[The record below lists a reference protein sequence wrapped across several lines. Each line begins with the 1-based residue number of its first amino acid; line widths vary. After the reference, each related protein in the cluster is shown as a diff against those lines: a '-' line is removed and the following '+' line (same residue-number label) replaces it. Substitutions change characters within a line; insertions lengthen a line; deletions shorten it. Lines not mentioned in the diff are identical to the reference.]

1 MKSKHNYTNLFTYYN
16 LFQIKYSWTG
26 KNKGLHRN
34 EIVTG
39 FKNLKKQYK
48 LKDQQITD
56 IKR

>member
-48 LKDQQITD
+48 LKDQ
-56 IKR
+56 